1 MSGTRNAPGTLT
13 PEHPFIH
20 AVVREVRR
28 VYGDRLVSI
37 AIFGSVAR
45 RTARPDSDLD
55 LFLVVE
61 GLPEGR
67 RARLASFDPVER
79 GLAVEIAAL
88 AQRGITVELS
98 PVLRTPA
105 DLAIAS
111 PLLLDLTEDAVLLED
126 RGGVCARALED
137 LRQRLRRLGSRR
149 IWTGTT
155 WYWDLK
161 PDYRR
166 GEIIRL

>member
-1 MSGTRNAPGTLT
+1 MSDTGAVPGVLS
-13 PEHPFIH
+13 PEHPFIQS
-20 AVVREVRR
+20 VVREIRN

-45 RTARPDSDLD
+45 CTARSDSDLD

-61 GLPEGR
+61 GLPQGR

-79 GLAVEIAAL
+79 KLATEISAL
-88 AQRGITVELS
+88 AASGIKVELS
-98 PVLRTPA
+98 PVLRTPE

-126 RGGVCARALED
+126 RGAVCAHALED

-149 IWTGTT
+149 IWTGTS

>member
-1 MSGTRNAPGTLT
+1 MSADGNAPGVLT
-13 PEHPFIH
+13 PEHPFIQS
-20 AVVREVRR
+20 VVREIHR
-28 VYGDRLVSI
+28 VYGERLVSI
-37 AIFGSVAR
+37 AVFGSVAR
-45 RTARPDSDLD
+45 RTARPNSDVD

-67 RARLASFDPVER
+67 RARLESFDPVER
-79 GLAVEIAAL
+79 GLAPEIAAL
-88 AQRGITVELS
+88 AERGIAVELS

-111 PLLLDLTEDAVLLED
+111 PLMLDLTEDAVLLED
-126 RGGVCARALED
+126 HGGVCARALED
-137 LRQRLRRLGSRR
+137 LRERLRRLGSRR
-149 IWTGTT
+149 IWTGPS

>member
-1 MSGTRNAPGTLT
+1 MSGKANARGVLT
-13 PEHPFIH
+13 PEHPFMQS
-20 AVVREVRR
+20 VVREIHRA
-28 VYGDRLVSI
+28 YGGRLVSI
-37 AIFGSVAR
+37 AVFGSVAR

-79 GLAVEIAAL
+79 SLASEIAAL
-88 AQRGITVELS
+88 AERGITVELS

-126 RGGVCARALED
+126 RGAVCARALED